1 MAARD
6 YLFIKNGE
14 KIVFMGETWGRY
26 PMALR

>member
-14 KIVFMGETWGRY
+14 KIVFMGETWGD
-26 PMALR
+26 ATQWH